1 MIKAWFMMAAVGDT
15 NRPKINM
22 NTYAK
27 YKEEFG
33 AIMSETQSGNKNSQY
48 GKHWYTNRNTGE
60 CKRFKEKPDEYWILG
75 RNLFK
80 NECCY
85 IPKMKNQ
92 KISDSLKDYYKNN
105 NIVNKNIKYKKS
117 IKKRKLIVYNVNSLE
132 KVIIE
137 NDIIPEDCVL
147 TYNEAKLMYEEKL
160 AKNWWDMF
168 HNGNYNSFNS
178 FAKSLNVTQP
188 RLTEKLKKY
197 IPKYKDICKKRFDT
211 VSDKNL
217 IGVYE

>member
-1 MIKAWFMMAAVGDT
+1 MMSVAG
-15 NRPKINM
+15 NNLQRPAINM

-33 AIMSETQSGNKNSQY
+33 KAMGELQIGQNNSQY

-60 CKRFKEKPDEYWILG
+60 CKCFKEKPDEYWILG

-92 KISDSLKDYYKNN
+92 KISESLKDYYKNN
-105 NIVNKNIKYKKS
+105 NVVNKYKKS
-117 IKKRKLIVYNVNSLE
+117 IKKRKLVVYNVNSLE

-147 TYNEAKLMYEEKL
+147 TYIEAKFIYEEKL
-160 AKNWWDMF
+160 AKKWWNIF
-168 HNGNYNSFNS
+168 HGGNYNSFNS
-178 FAKSLNVTQP
+178 FAKELKITQP
-188 RLTEKLKKY
+188 RLTGKLKKY